1 MFDRFI
7 TFFARLTPQEL
18 AISTL
23 AGHVTYAEFDA
34 NIDRFAAALAEHEPP
49 RPGLAAVCIADR
61 YIHWLVLAAL
71 ARLGV
76 TSTSYLAMQRREAEP
91 MMRPDLVITDEPE
104 QPDDAGRP
112 GLVRVTPEW
121 LTDVGARPAVKRPA
135 PQIDPDGLARI
146 MTSSGTT
153 GVPKK
158 FGLTWRCVENR
169 LMHAATIGTM
179 KGQRSLSLIGPEF
192 YPYPSAFGDWARG
205 ATVLFGSND
214 PVELANSLT
223 RLRPNLMA
231 LAPIQLRAVI
241 DNLPAGFR
249 ALPDLTI
256 GVAGAHTPRPLR
268 EETRLKLAP
277 NLLIVY
283 IATEAGLMGVK
294 ADTGGTDDAD
304 IGCPSPWA
312 EIEVVDDQDRPVAP
326 GALGAIRLRS
336 PDCTSGYIDDDEA
349 NARFFRDGW
358 FYPGDVGSLSSD
370 NRLRVEGRL
379 DEVMNFGGSKFMPH
393 LIEAAVLACPGA
405 KDAGVFT
412 LPDGSGFDMP
422 WIAIVRDE
430 TLREQDV
437 AQALMIPGLPPTH
450 VVWIDAIPRTPL
462 GKVHRDRLRA
472 MAQGRSHPDAAAS
485 DASGSHQPIL

>member
-34 NIDRFAAALAEHEPP
+34 HIDRFAAALAEHEPP
-49 RPGLAAVCIADR
+49 RPGLTAVCIADR
-61 YIHWLVLAAL
+61 YVHWLVLAAL

-76 TSTSYLAMQRREAEP
+76 TSASYLAMMRRDAEP
-91 MMRPDLVITDEPE
+91 MMAPDLVITDEAE
-104 QPDDAGRP
+104 QPGDPARAR
-112 GLVRVTPEW
+112 LVRVTPEW
-121 LTDVGARPAVKRPA
+121 LAGVGARPAVKRPA
-135 PQIDPDGLARI
+135 PDIDPDGLARI

-153 GVPKK
+153 GAPKK
-158 FGLTWRCVENR
+158 FGLTWRCVESR
-169 LMHAATIGTM
+169 ILHGATIGTM
-179 KGQRSLSLIGPEF
+179 KGARSLSLIGPEF
-192 YPYPSAFGDWARG
+192 YPYPAAFGDWARG
-205 ATVLFGSND
+205 ATVLFGAND
-214 PVELANSLT
+214 PAELASTLT

-231 LAPIQLRAVI
+231 LVPIQLQAVI
-241 DNLPAGFR
+241 DSLPPGFR

-283 IATEAGLMGVK
+283 MATEAGLMGVK

-312 EIEVVDDQDRPVAP
+312 EIEVVDDQDHPVPP
-326 GALGAIRLRS
+326 GALGAIRLRG
-336 PDCTSGYIDDDEA
+336 PDCASGYIDDDEA
-349 NARFFRDGW
+349 NARFFRGGW
-358 FYPGDVGSLSSD
+358 FYPGDVGSLSAD

-430 TLREQDV
+430 TLREQDI

-450 VVWIDAIPRTPL
+450 VVWIDAIPRTPM
-462 GKVHRDRLRA
+462 GKVHRDQL
-472 MAQGRSHPDAAAS
+472 QAAARGL
-485 DASGSHQPIL
+485 AARGGVSGVGGPVAPAT

>member
-34 NIDRFAAALAEHEPP
+34 NIDRFVEAIAEYDPP
-49 RPGLAAVCIADR
+49 RPGLVAVCIADR

-76 TSTSYLAMQRREAEP
+76 TSASYMGMQRAEAEP
-91 MMRPDLVITDEPE
+91 MMAPDLVITDEPPH
-104 QPDDAGRP
+104 PDDATRP
-112 GLVRVTPEW
+112 RLIRVTPDW
-121 LTDVGARPAVKRPA
+121 LSEVGARTATKRPA
-135 PQIDPDGLARI
+135 PRIDPNSLARI

-158 FGLTWRCVENR
+158 FGLTWACVENR

-179 KGQRSLSLIGPEF
+179 KGARSLSLIGPEF
-192 YPYPSAFGDWARG
+192 YPFPAAFGDWARG

-214 PVELANSLT
+214 PVELARSLT
-223 RLRPNLMA
+223 RLRPNLLA
-231 LAPIQLRAVI
+231 LAPIQLKAVI
-241 DNLPAGFR
+241 DNLPDGFR
-249 ALPDLTI
+249 ALPDLTL
-256 GVAGAHTPRPLR
+256 GVAGAHTPYPLR
-268 EETRLKLAP
+268 EQTRLRLAP

-283 IATEAGLMGVK
+283 MATEAGLMAVK
-294 ADTGGTDDAD
+294 TDTGGTDDAD
-304 IGCPSPWA
+304 LGCPSPWA
-312 EIEVVDDQDRPVAP
+312 EIQVVDEADRPVPP
-326 GALGAIRLRS
+326 GALGALRVRS
-336 PDCTSGYIDDDEA
+336 PDCTAGYIDDDEA

-370 NRLRVEGRL
+370 GRLRVEGRL

-393 LIEAAVLACPGA
+393 LIEAAVLACAGA

-412 LPDGSGFDMP
+412 LPDASGFPMP

-450 VVWIDAIPRTPL
+450 VVWIDAIPRTPM
-462 GKVHRDRLRA
+462 GKVHRDQLQA
-472 MAQGRSHPDAAAS
+472 MARGLPA
-485 DASGSHQPIL
+485 

>member
-34 NIDRFAAALAEHEPP
+34 NIDRFAEALAEHEPP
-49 RPGLAAVCIADR
+49 RPGLVAVCIADR
-61 YIHWLVLAAL
+61 YVHWLVLAAL

-76 TSTSYLAMQRREAEP
+76 TSASYLAMQRTQAEP
-91 MMRPDLVITDEPE
+91 MMRPDLVITDEPA
-104 QPDDAGRP
+104 QPDDAARP
-112 GLVRVTPEW
+112 RLVRVSPEW
-121 LTDVGARPAVKRPA
+121 LAEVGARPAAKRTA
-135 PQIDPDGLARI
+135 AQIDPDGLARI

-214 PVELANSLT
+214 PVELAHSLT
-223 RLRPNLMA
+223 RLRPNLLA
-231 LAPIQLRAVI
+231 LAPIQLKAVI
-241 DNLPAGFR
+241 DNLPPGFR
-249 ALPDLTI
+249 ALPDLTL
-256 GVAGAHTPRPLR
+256 GVAGAHTPYPLR
-268 EETRLKLAP
+268 EQTRLRLAP

-283 IATEAGLMGVK
+283 MATETGLMAVK
-294 ADTGGTDDAD
+294 SDTGGTDDAD
-304 IGCPSPWA
+304 LGCPSPWA
-312 EIEVVDDQDRPVAP
+312 EFEVVDDDHRPVPP
-326 GALGAIRLRS
+326 GALGALRIRG
-336 PDCTSGYIDDDEA
+336 PDCTAGYIDDDEA
-349 NARFFRDGW
+349 NTRFFRDGW
-358 FYPGDVGSLSSD
+358 FYPGDIGSLSAD
-370 NRLRVEGRL
+370 GRLRVEGRA
-379 DEVMNFGGSKFMPH
+379 DEVMNFGGTKFMPH
-393 LIEAAVLACPGA
+393 LIEAVVLACPGA

-422 WIAIVRDE
+422 WIAIVRDD

-437 AQALMIPGLPPTH
+437 AEALMIPGLPATH
-450 VVWIDAIPRTPL
+450 VVWIDKIPRTPT
-462 GKVHRDRLRA
+462 GKVHRGQL
-472 MAQGRSHPDAAAS
+472 QAAARRR
-485 DASGSHQPIL
+485 AP